1 MNTEEDK
8 KERRKLAQ
16 KKYASTHAEQMRE
29 NSKRYYDKNK
39 DNEDF
44 KNHCR
49 EKSLKTYY
57 KKKALKNDLNEQPL
71 TP

>member
-1 MNTEEDK
+1 MEELDK
-8 KERRKLAQ
+8 KTLRKLAQ
-16 KKYASTHAEQMRE
+16 KKYAETHKEKMRE

-39 DNEDF
+39 NNEDF
-44 KNHCR
+44 KKHCR

-57 KKKALKNDLNEQPL
+57 KKKSQKVILDEQPP

>member
-1 MNTEEDK
+1 MEELDK
-8 KERRKLAQ
+8 KTLRKITQ
-16 KKYASTHAEQMRE
+16 KKYAETHKEKMRE

-44 KNHCR
+44 KKHCR

-57 KKKALKNDLNEQPL
+57 KKKSLKVVSDEQPP